1 MKKSKK
7 IFECLIGKT
16 YGFKTNPGN
25 SFTTKAGE
33 QTSSGFWMST
43 ISSFKSIENDYHV
56 CRCKDCMKKFCKSL
70 RENTMKVNNF
80 KKKNNKVIN
89 KWATEN
95 VENKYLKDKNIVKLE
110 IIAIIQRNIQVLCIA
125 YVV

>member
-1 MKKSKK
+1 
-7 IFECLIGKT
+7 
-16 YGFKTNPGN
+16 
-25 SFTTKAGE
+25 
-33 QTSSGFWMST
+33 
-43 ISSFKSIENDYHV
+43 
-56 CRCKDCMKKFCKSL
+56 MKKFCKSL

>member
-1 MKKSKK
+1 
-7 IFECLIGKT
+7 
-16 YGFKTNPGN
+16 
-25 SFTTKAGE
+25 
-33 QTSSGFWMST
+33 
-43 ISSFKSIENDYHV
+43 
-56 CRCKDCMKKFCKSL
+56 MKKFCKSL
-70 RENTMKVNNF
+70 RENTMKMNNF

-95 VENKYLKDKNIVKLE
+95 VENKYLKDKNFVKLE

>member
-1 MKKSKK
+1 
-7 IFECLIGKT
+7 
-16 YGFKTNPGN
+16 
-25 SFTTKAGE
+25 
-33 QTSSGFWMST
+33 
-43 ISSFKSIENDYHV
+43 
-56 CRCKDCMKKFCKSL
+56 MKKFCKSL
-70 RENTMKVNNF
+70 RENTMKMNNF